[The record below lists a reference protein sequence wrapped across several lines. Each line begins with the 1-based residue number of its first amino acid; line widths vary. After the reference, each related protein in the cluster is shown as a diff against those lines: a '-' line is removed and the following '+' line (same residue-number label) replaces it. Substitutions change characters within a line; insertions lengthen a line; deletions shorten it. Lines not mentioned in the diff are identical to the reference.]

1 VALAVSQGKRDGCH
15 RLKRLPKELALRPE
29 ANTPPLATT
38 QLLIGAVSHG
48 LRLTHHDA
56 SGHVPAGEE
65 GERAGVLR
73 AA

>member
-1 VALAVSQGKRDGCH
+1 MYVNCTQFTRQP
-15 RLKRLPKELALRPE
+15 R
-29 ANTPPLATT
+29 NPPLATT
-38 QLLIGAVSHG
+38 LLLLGAVSPG

-56 SGHVPAGEE
+56 SGHVPGGEE